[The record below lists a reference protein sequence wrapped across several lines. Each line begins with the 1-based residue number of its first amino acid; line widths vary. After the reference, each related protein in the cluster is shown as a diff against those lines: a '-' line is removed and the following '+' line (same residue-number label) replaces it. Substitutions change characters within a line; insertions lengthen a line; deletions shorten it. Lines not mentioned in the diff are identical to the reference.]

1 MATIC
6 LPKDEGPPLMTWSLY
21 IFNYIGLFM
30 HLYLLSCFFPN
41 KVKIQFKSLFSV
53 IIMNPLTPL
62 VFYNCRSIHQVG
74 FVSPFPSTWL
84 ILSAVSMSRSH
95 LCWRTSQTL
104 LSLAQ
109 DTLVLSCPFSAGVLY
124 LVLQGGLRLPS
135 IWWMNAPTFLRQGSV
150 YIFNEIFEHSSYG
163 STSLI

>member
-1 MATIC
+1 MKVLHLWPGPCIYSTILGFSC
-6 LPKDEGPPLMTWSLY
+6 IFTYFPVFSL
-21 IFNYIGLFM
+21 IRSKF
-30 HLYLLSCFFPN
+30 SS
-41 KVKIQFKSLFSV
+41 KVCSV
-53 IIMNPLTPL
+53 IIMIPHTPL

-84 ILSAVSMSRSH
+84 ILCAVSMSRSH

-135 IWWMNAPTFLRQGSV
+135 IWWMNAPNFLRQGSV

-163 STSLI
+163 STALI